1 MDLAVAVIIGAAF
14 GKIVTSLVNDLLM
27 PLIGLLPGGKNFSG
41 LVIPL
46 GDGDAVLKYGIFIQ
60 SVVDFI
66 IVSFSIFLFIKL
78 LSRFKRKEEAQPS
91 APPAPSNEEV
101 LLSEIRDLLKQQ
113 RQGTDN

>member
-14 GKIVTSLVNDLLM
+14 GKIVTSLVSDLLM

-41 LVIPL
+41 LELPL
-46 GDGDAVLKYGIFIQ
+46 GDAVLKYGVFIQ
-60 SVVDFI
+60 SVIDCI

-91 APPAPSNEEV
+91 APPVPSNEEV
-101 LLSEIRDLLKQQ
+101 LLTEIRDLLKQQ
-113 RQGTDN
+113 KQSTDN